1 MSVNCISEVFDSCD
15 VCFTADVCG
24 SRENVP
30 SSHWGTRPHM
40 LRNKVVSRVMSK
52 FFDETEEGMAGKSF
66 PHCVAL
72 IILRVLKF
80 CKAG

>member
-1 MSVNCISEVFDSCD
+1 MHSTLITMILAMSASRLMSVEAGR
-15 VCFTADVCG
+15 T
-24 SRENVP
+24 
-30 SSHWGTRPHM
+30 SHPVTGGTRPHM

-52 FFDETEEGMAGKSF
+52 YFDETEEGMAGKSF
-66 PHCVAL
+66 PHCVVL

>member
-1 MSVNCISEVFDSCD
+1 MSVEV
-15 VCFTADVCG
+15 G
-24 SRENVP
+24 SM
-30 SSHWGTRPHM
+30 SHPVTGGTRPHM

-80 CKAG
+80 CKVALLAAKTV